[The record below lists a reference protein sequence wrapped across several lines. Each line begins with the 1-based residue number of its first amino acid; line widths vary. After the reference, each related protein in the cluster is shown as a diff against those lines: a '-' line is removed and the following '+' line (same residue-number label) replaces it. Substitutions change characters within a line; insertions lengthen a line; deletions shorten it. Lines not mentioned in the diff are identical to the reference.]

1 MNNLKTLLATT
12 ILATSFSTAA
22 FSQISVGIS
31 AAYGNFDGEAR
42 ETNVTAKAAK
52 SGDADFPFASIF
64 AEYSTTLDKSWKLA
78 IGLDYIPLETEVEA
92 MTRSSTSQNA
102 GAGQNGTGNTT
113 AKMELKNHATLY
125 IQPSYM
131 IDQTLSVFGKVGYSQ
146 ADLNITS
153 SNAATGSSLNK
164 KDTLEGYLVGIG
176 IQKDISKTTFVR
188 LEGNYT
194 DYDTVNYTNSTGTK
208 FTGDG
213 KLMAAKVSIGTSF

>member
-22 FSQISVGIS
+22 LSQISVGIS

-78 IGLDYIPLETEVEA
+78 IGLDYIPLETEIES

-102 GAGQNGTGNTT
+102 GTTSGSGNTT

-131 IDQTLSVFGKVGYSQ
+131 IDQTLSVFGKVGYSH
-146 ADLNITS
+146 ADLDINAT
-153 SNAATGSSLNK
+153 NAATGSSLKK
-164 KDTLEGYLVGIG
+164 KDTLQGYLVGVG
-176 IQKDISKTTFVR
+176 IQNNISKNAFVR
-188 LEGNYT
+188 LEANYT
-194 DYDTVNYTNSTGTK
+194 AYDDVTYTNTTGTK

-213 KLMAAKVSIGTSF
+213 TLMAAKVSIGTSF

>member
-22 FSQISVGIS
+22 LSQISVGIS
-31 AAYGNFDGEAR
+31 AAYGSFDGEAR
-42 ETNVTAKAAK
+42 ETNVTAKTAK

-64 AEYSTTLDKSWKLA
+64 AEYSTKLDKSWKLA
-78 IGLDYIPLETEVEA
+78 IGLDYIPLSTEIEA

-102 GAGQNGTGNTT
+102 GGAAGSGNTT

-146 ADLNITS
+146 ADLNIS
-153 SNAATGSSLNK
+153 ASNAATGSSLNK
-164 KDTLEGYLVGIG
+164 KDSLEGYLVGVG
-176 IQKDISKTTFVR
+176 IQNNISKTAFVR
-188 LEGNYT
+188 LEANYT
-194 DYDTVNYTNSTGTK
+194 DYDDVTYTNTTGTK
-208 FTGDG
+208 FDGDG

>member
-1 MNNLKTLLATT
+1 MKNLKTFLATT

-42 ETNVTAKAAK
+42 ETNVTAKTAK

-78 IGLDYIPLETEVEA
+78 IGLDYIPLETEIESQ
-92 MTRSSTSQNA
+92 TRSSTSQNA
-102 GAGQNGTGNTT
+102 GTTNGTGNTT
-113 AKMELKNHATLY
+113 ATMELKNHATLY

-131 IDQTLSVFGKVGYSQ
+131 LDQTLSVFAKVGYSQ
-146 ADLNITS
+146 ADLNITG
-153 SNAATGSSLNK
+153 SNAATGSTINK
-164 KDTLEGYLVGIG
+164 KDTLQGYLIGIG
-176 IQKDISKTTFVR
+176 IQNNISKTAFVR

-194 DYDTVNYTNSTGTK
+194 DYDTVTYTNSTGTK

-213 KLMAAKVSIGTSF
+213 KLMAAKLSIGTSF

>member
-22 FSQISVGIS
+22 LSQISVGIS

-78 IGLDYIPLETEVEA
+78 IGLDYIPLETEIES

-102 GAGQNGTGNTT
+102 GTTTGSGNTT

-131 IDQTLSVFGKVGYSQ
+131 IDQTLSVFGKVGYSH
-146 ADLNITS
+146 ADLDINAT
-153 SNAATGSSLNK
+153 NAATGSSLKK
-164 KDTLEGYLVGIG
+164 KDTLQGYLVGVG
-176 IQKDISKTTFVR
+176 IQNNISKNAFVR
-188 LEGNYT
+188 LEANYT
-194 DYDTVNYTNSTGTK
+194 AYDDVTYTNTTGTK

-213 KLMAAKVSIGTSF
+213 TLMAAKVSIGTSF

>member
-22 FSQISVGIS
+22 LSQISVGVS
-31 AAYGNFDGEAR
+31 AAYGNFDGEAT

-78 IGLDYIPLETEVEA
+78 IGLDYIPLETEIESL
-92 MTRSSTSQNA
+92 TRNSTSKNA
-102 GAGQNGTGNTT
+102 GTTTGDGPTT

-146 ADLNITS
+146 ADLNITA

-164 KDTLEGYLVGIG
+164 KDTLEGYLVGVG
-176 IQKDISKTTFVR
+176 IQNNISKTAFVR
-188 LEGNYT
+188 LEANYT

>member
-78 IGLDYIPLETEVEA
+78 IGLDYIPLETEIES
-92 MTRSSTSQNA
+92 MTRNSTSKNA
-102 GAGQNGTGNTT
+102 GIGVGNGDTT

-146 ADLNITS
+146 ADLNITA

-164 KDTLEGYLVGIG
+164 KDTLEGYLVGVG
-176 IQKDISKTTFVR
+176 IQNNISKTAFVR
-188 LEGNYT
+188 LEANYT

>member
-1 MNNLKTLLATT
+1 MKNLKTLLATT

-42 ETNVTAKAAK
+42 ETNVTAKTAK

-64 AEYSTTLDKSWKLA
+64 AEYNTTLDKSWKLA
-78 IGLDYIPLETEVEA
+78 IGLDYIPLETEIESL
-92 MTRSSTSQNA
+92 TRSSTSQNA
-102 GAGQNGTGNTT
+102 GTTTGTGDTT

-131 IDQTLSVFGKVGYSQ
+131 LDQTLSVFAKVGYSQ
-146 ADLNITS
+146 ADLNITG
-153 SNAATGSSLNK
+153 SNAATGSTINQ
-164 KDTLEGYLVGIG
+164 KDTLQGYLIGIG
-176 IQKDISKTTFVR
+176 IQNNISKTAFVR

-194 DYDTVNYTNSTGTK
+194 DYDTVTYTNSTGTK

-213 KLMAAKVSIGTSF
+213 KLMAAKLSIGTSF

>member
-22 FSQISVGIS
+22 LSQISVGVS

-78 IGLDYIPLETEVEA
+78 IGLDYIPLETEIES

-102 GAGQNGTGNTT
+102 GGTPGSGNTT

-131 IDQTLSVFGKVGYSQ
+131 IDQTLSVFGKVGYSH
-146 ADLNITS
+146 ADLDINAT
-153 SNAATGSSLNK
+153 NAATGSSLKK
-164 KDTLEGYLVGIG
+164 KDTLQGYLVGVG
-176 IQKDISKTTFVR
+176 IQNNISKTAFVR
-188 LEGNYT
+188 LEANFT
-194 DYDTVNYTNSTGTK
+194 AYDDVTYTNSTGTK

-213 KLMAAKVSIGTSF
+213 TLMAAKISIGTSF

>member
-42 ETNVTAKAAK
+42 ETNVTAKTAK

-78 IGLDYIPLETEVEA
+78 IGLDYIPLSTEIES

-102 GAGQNGTGNTT
+102 GDATGSGNTT
-113 AKMELKNHATLY
+113 ATMELKNHATLY

-146 ADLNITS
+146 ADLNITA

-164 KDTLEGYLVGIG
+164 KDTLQGYLFGVGI
-176 IQKDISKTTFVR
+176 QNNISKTAFVR
-188 LEGNYT
+188 LEANFT
-194 DYDTVNYTNSTGTK
+194 AYDDVTYTNTTGTK

-213 KLMAAKVSIGTSF
+213 TLMAAKISIGTSF

>member
-42 ETNVTAKAAK
+42 ETNVTAKTAK

-78 IGLDYIPLETEVEA
+78 IGLDYIPLSTEIES
-92 MTRSSTSQNA
+92 MTRSSTSKNA
-102 GAGQNGTGNTT
+102 GDATGSGNTT
-113 AKMELKNHATLY
+113 ATMELKNHATLY

-146 ADLNITS
+146 ADLNITA

-164 KDTLEGYLVGIG
+164 KDTLQGYLFGVGI
-176 IQKDISKTTFVR
+176 QNNISKTAFVR
-188 LEGNYT
+188 LEANFT
-194 DYDTVNYTNSTGTK
+194 AYDDVTYTNTTGTK

-213 KLMAAKVSIGTSF
+213 TLMAAKISIGTSF

>member
-1 MNNLKTLLATT
+1 MKNLKTLLATT

-42 ETNVTAKAAK
+42 ETNVTAKTAK

-78 IGLDYIPLETEVEA
+78 IGLDYIPLETEIESL
-92 MTRSSTSQNA
+92 TRSSTSQNA
-102 GAGQNGTGNTT
+102 GTTTGTGDTT

-131 IDQTLSVFGKVGYSQ
+131 LDQTLSVFAKVGYSQ
-146 ADLNITS
+146 ADLNITG
-153 SNAATGSSLNK
+153 SNAATGSTINQ
-164 KDTLEGYLVGIG
+164 KDTLQGYLIGIG
-176 IQKDISKTTFVR
+176 IQNNISKTAFVR

-194 DYDTVNYTNSTGTK
+194 DYDTVTYTNSTGTK

-213 KLMAAKVSIGTSF
+213 KLMAAKLSIGTSF

>member
-42 ETNVTAKAAK
+42 ETNVSAKAAK

-78 IGLDYIPLETEVEA
+78 IGLDYIPLSTEIES

-102 GAGQNGTGNTT
+102 GTTTGSGNTT

-131 IDQTLSVFGKVGYSQ
+131 IDQTLSVFGKVGYSH
-146 ADLNITS
+146 ADLDINAT
-153 SNAATGSSLNK
+153 NAATGSSLKK
-164 KDTLEGYLVGIG
+164 KDTLQGYLVGVG
-176 IQKDISKTTFVR
+176 IQNNISKNAFVR
-188 LEGNYT
+188 LEANYT
-194 DYDTVNYTNSTGTK
+194 AYDDVTYTNTTGTK

-213 KLMAAKVSIGTSF
+213 TLMAAKVSIGTSF

>member
-1 MNNLKTLLATT
+1 MKNLKTLLATT

-42 ETNVTAKAAK
+42 ETNVTAKSAK

-78 IGLDYIPLETEVEA
+78 IGLDYIPLSTEIESQ
-92 MTRSSTSQNA
+92 TRSSTSQNA
-102 GAGQNGTGNTT
+102 GTDVGSGNTT

-146 ADLNITS
+146 ADLNITG
-153 SNAATGSSLNK
+153 SNAATGSSINK
-164 KDTLEGYLVGIG
+164 DDTLKGYLIGIG
-176 IQKDISKTTFVR
+176 IQNNISKTAFVR
-188 LEGNYT
+188 VEANYT
-194 DYDTVNYTNSTGTK
+194 DYDTVTYTNSTGTK

>member
-22 FSQISVGIS
+22 LSQISVGIS

-78 IGLDYIPLETEVEA
+78 IGLDYIPLETEIES
-92 MTRSSTSQNA
+92 MTRSSASLNAA
-102 GAGQNGTGNTT
+102 GAAGSGNTT

-146 ADLNITS
+146 ADLNINAT
-153 SNAATGSSLNK
+153 NAATGSTLNK
-164 KDTLEGYLVGIG
+164 KDTLEGYLVGVG
-176 IQKDISKTTFVR
+176 IQNNISKTAFVR
-188 LEGNYT
+188 LEANYT

>member
-22 FSQISVGIS
+22 LSQISVGIS

-78 IGLDYIPLETEVEA
+78 IGLDYIPLETEIES
-92 MTRSSTSQNA
+92 MTRNSTSKNA
-102 GAGQNGTGNTT
+102 GNGVGDGNTT

-146 ADLNITS
+146 ADLNITA

-164 KDTLEGYLVGIG
+164 KDTLEGYLVGVG
-176 IQKDISKTTFVR
+176 IQNNISKTAFVR
-188 LEGNYT
+188 LEANYT

>member
-22 FSQISVGIS
+22 LSQISVGIS

-78 IGLDYIPLETEVEA
+78 IGLDYIPLETEIES

-102 GAGQNGTGNTT
+102 GTTPGSGNTT

-131 IDQTLSVFGKVGYSQ
+131 IDQTLSVFGKVGYSH
-146 ADLNITS
+146 ADLDINAT
-153 SNAATGSSLNK
+153 NAATGSSLKK
-164 KDTLEGYLVGIG
+164 KDTLQGYLVGVG
-176 IQKDISKTTFVR
+176 IQNNISKTAFVR
-188 LEGNYT
+188 LEANYT
-194 DYDTVNYTNSTGTK
+194 AYDDVTYTNTTGTK

-213 KLMAAKVSIGTSF
+213 TLMAAKISIGTSF

>member
-42 ETNVTAKAAK
+42 ETNGTAKTPK

-64 AEYSTTLDKSWKLA
+64 AEYNTTLDKSWKLA
-78 IGLDYIPLETEVEA
+78 IGLDYIPLSTEIEA
-92 MTRSSTSQNA
+92 MTRTSTSQNA
-102 GAGQNGTGNTT
+102 GTTTGSGNTT

-146 ADLNITS
+146 ADLNITA
-153 SNAATGSSLNK
+153 SNAATGSSINK

-176 IQKDISKTTFVR
+176 IQNNISKTAFVR

-194 DYDTVNYTNSTGTK
+194 DYDNVDYTNTTGTR

-213 KLMAAKVSIGTSF
+213 KLMAAKISIGTSF

>member
-42 ETNVTAKAAK
+42 ETNGTAKAAK

-64 AEYSTTLDKSWKLA
+64 AEYNTTLDKSWKLA
-78 IGLDYIPLETEVEA
+78 IGLDYIPLSTEIEA
-92 MTRSSTSQNA
+92 MTRTSTSQNA
-102 GAGQNGTGNTT
+102 GTTTGSGNTT

-131 IDQTLSVFGKVGYSQ
+131 IDQTLSVFGKVGYSH
-146 ADLNITS
+146 ADLDITA

-164 KDTLEGYLVGIG
+164 KDTLEGYLVGVG
-176 IQKDISKTTFVR
+176 IQNNISKTAFVR
-188 LEGNYT
+188 LEANYT

-213 KLMAAKVSIGTSF
+213 KLMAAKISIGTSF

>member
-22 FSQISVGIS
+22 LSQISVGIS

-78 IGLDYIPLETEVEA
+78 IGLDYIPLETEIES

-102 GAGQNGTGNTT
+102 GTTSGSGNTT

-131 IDQTLSVFGKVGYSQ
+131 IDQTLSVFGKVGYSH
-146 ADLNITS
+146 ADLDINAT
-153 SNAATGSSLNK
+153 NAATGSSLKK
-164 KDTLEGYLVGIG
+164 KDTLQGYLVGVG
-176 IQKDISKTTFVR
+176 IQNNISKTAFVR
-188 LEGNYT
+188 LEANYT
-194 DYDTVNYTNSTGTK
+194 AYDDVTYTNTTGTK

-213 KLMAAKVSIGTSF
+213 TLMAAKVSIGTSF

>member
-22 FSQISVGIS
+22 LSQISVGIS

-78 IGLDYIPLETEVEA
+78 IGLDYIPLETEIES
-92 MTRSSTSQNA
+92 MTRSCTSQNA
-102 GAGQNGTGNTT
+102 GTTSGSGNTT

-131 IDQTLSVFGKVGYSQ
+131 IDQTLSVFGKVGYSH
-146 ADLNITS
+146 ADLDINAT
-153 SNAATGSSLNK
+153 NAATGSSLKK
-164 KDTLEGYLVGIG
+164 KDTLQGYLVGVG
-176 IQKDISKTTFVR
+176 IQNNISKNAFVR
-188 LEGNYT
+188 LEANYT
-194 DYDTVNYTNSTGTK
+194 AYDDVTYTNTTGTK

-213 KLMAAKVSIGTSF
+213 TLMAAKVSIGTSF

>member
-78 IGLDYIPLETEVEA
+78 IGLDYIPLETEIES
-92 MTRSSTSQNA
+92 MTRNSTSKNA
-102 GAGQNGTGNTT
+102 GTAVGDGNTT

-146 ADLNITS
+146 ADLNISS
-153 SNAATGSSLNK
+153 SNAATGSTLNQ
-164 KDTLEGYLVGIG
+164 KDTLQGYLVGIG
-176 IQKDISKTTFVR
+176 IQNNISKNAFVR

-194 DYDTVNYTNSTGTK
+194 DYDTVTYTNSTGTK

>member
-1 MNNLKTLLATT
+1 MNKLKTLLATT

-22 FSQISVGIS
+22 LSQISVGIS
-31 AAYGNFDGEAR
+31 AAYGNFDGEAK

-52 SGDADFPFASIF
+52 SGDANFPFASIF
-64 AEYSTTLDKSWKLA
+64 AEYSRTLDKSWKLA
-78 IGLDYIPLETEVEA
+78 IGLDYIPLETEIES
-92 MTRSSTSQNA
+92 MTRSSTSKNA
-102 GAGQNGTGNTT
+102 GIAVGEGNTT

-125 IQPSYM
+125 VQPSYM

-146 ADLNITS
+146 ADLNINAT
-153 SNAATGSSLNK
+153 NAATGSTLNK
-164 KDTLEGYLVGIG
+164 KDTLQGYLVGIG
-176 IQKDISKTTFVR
+176 IQNNISKNAFVR

-194 DYDTVNYTNSTGTK
+194 DYDTVTYTNSTGTK

>member
-22 FSQISVGIS
+22 LSQISVGIS
-31 AAYGNFDGEAR
+31 AAYGNFDGQATES
-42 ETNVTAKAAK
+42 NVTAKPAK

-78 IGLDYIPLETEVEA
+78 IGLDYIPLETEIESQ
-92 MTRSSTSQNA
+92 TRSSTSQNA
-102 GAGQNGTGNTT
+102 GTTTGSGNTT

-146 ADLNITS
+146 ADLNITG
-153 SNAATGSSLNK
+153 SNAATGSTINK
-164 KDTLEGYLVGIG
+164 KDNLQGYLIGIG
-176 IQKDISKTTFVR
+176 IQNNISKTAFVR

-194 DYDTVNYTNSTGTK
+194 DYDTVTYTNSTGTK

-213 KLMAAKVSIGTSF
+213 KLMAAKLSIGKIF

>member
-1 MNNLKTLLATT
+1 MKNLKILLATT

-42 ETNVTAKAAK
+42 ETNVTAKTAK

-78 IGLDYIPLETEVEA
+78 IGLDYIPLETEIETQ
-92 MTRSSTSQNA
+92 TRSSTSQNA
-102 GAGQNGTGNTT
+102 GTTTGTGNTT

-131 IDQTLSVFGKVGYSQ
+131 LDQTLSVFGKVGYSH
-146 ADLNITS
+146 ADLNITG
-153 SNAATGSSLNK
+153 SNAATGSTINK
-164 KDTLEGYLVGIG
+164 KDTLQGYLIGIG
-176 IQKDISKTTFVR
+176 IQNNISKTAFVR

-194 DYDTVNYTNSTGTK
+194 DYDTVTYTNSTGTK

-213 KLMAAKVSIGTSF
+213 KLMAAKLSIGTSF

>member
-1 MNNLKTLLATT
+1 MKNLKTFLATT

-42 ETNVTAKAAK
+42 ETNVTAKTAK

-78 IGLDYIPLETEVEA
+78 IGLDYIPLETEIESQ
-92 MTRSSTSQNA
+92 TRSSTSQNA
-102 GAGQNGTGNTT
+102 GTTTGSGNTT

-131 IDQTLSVFGKVGYSQ
+131 IDQNLSVFGKVGYSQ
-146 ADLNITS
+146 ADLNITG
-153 SNAATGSSLNK
+153 SNAATGSTINK
-164 KDTLEGYLVGIG
+164 KDTLQGYLIG
-176 IQKDISKTTFVR
+176 FGVQNNISKTAFVR

-194 DYDTVNYTNSTGTK
+194 DYDTVTYTNSTGTK

-213 KLMAAKVSIGTSF
+213 KLMAAKLSIGTSF

>member
-1 MNNLKTLLATT
+1 MNKTKILLATT
-12 ILATSFSTAA
+12 ILVTSFSTAA
-22 FSQISVGIS
+22 LSQNISVGIS

-64 AEYSTTLDKSWKLA
+64 AEYSTQLDKSWKLA
-78 IGLDYIPLETEVEA
+78 IGLDYIPLETEIESQ
-92 MTRSSTSQNA
+92 TRSSTSQNA
-102 GAGQNGTGNTT
+102 GTTTGSGNTT

-131 IDQTLSVFGKVGYSQ
+131 IDQNLSVFGKVGYSQ
-146 ADLNITS
+146 ADLNITG
-153 SNAATGSSLNK
+153 SNAATGSTINK
-164 KDTLEGYLVGIG
+164 KDTLQGYLIG
-176 IQKDISKTTFVR
+176 FGVQNNISKTAFVR

-194 DYDTVNYTNSTGTK
+194 DYDTVTYTNSTGTK

-213 KLMAAKVSIGTSF
+213 KLMAAKLSIGTSF

>member
-1 MNNLKTLLATT
+1 MKNLKTLLATT

-31 AAYGNFDGEAR
+31 AAYGNFDGEAK
-42 ETNVTAKAAK
+42 ETNVTAKTAK

-78 IGLDYIPLETEVEA
+78 IGLDYIPLETEIESQ
-92 MTRSSTSQNA
+92 TRSSTSQNA
-102 GAGQNGTGNTT
+102 GTTTGTGNTT
-113 AKMELKNHATLY
+113 AKLELKNHATLY

-131 IDQTLSVFGKVGYSQ
+131 LDQTLSVFGKVGYSQ
-146 ADLNITS
+146 ADLNVTG
-153 SNAATGSSLNK
+153 SNAATGSTINK
-164 KDTLEGYLVGIG
+164 KDTLQGYLIGIG
-176 IQKDISKTTFVR
+176 IQNNISKTAFVR

-194 DYDTVNYTNSTGTK
+194 DYDTVTYTNSTGTK

-213 KLMAAKVSIGTSF
+213 KLMAAKLSIGTSF

>member
-22 FSQISVGIS
+22 LSQISVGIS

-78 IGLDYIPLETEVEA
+78 IGLDYIPLETEIES
-92 MTRSSTSQNA
+92 MTRSSTSLNAA
-102 GAGQNGTGNTT
+102 GAAGSGNTT
-113 AKMELKNHATLY
+113 ATMELKNHATLY

-164 KDTLEGYLVGIG
+164 KDTLEGYLVGVG
-176 IQKDISKTTFVR
+176 IQNNISKTAFVR
-188 LEGNYT
+188 LEANYT
-194 DYDTVNYTNSTGTK
+194 DYDDVTYTNTTGTK

-213 KLMAAKVSIGTSF
+213 TLMAAKISIGTSF

>member
-22 FSQISVGIS
+22 LSQISVGIS
-31 AAYGNFDGEAR
+31 AAYGNFDGEAT

-78 IGLDYIPLETEVEA
+78 IGLDYIPLETEVES
-92 MTRSSTSQNA
+92 MTRNSTSKNA
-102 GAGQNGTGNTT
+102 GTSVGDGNTT

-131 IDQTLSVFGKVGYSQ
+131 IDQTLSVFGKVGYSH
-146 ADLNITS
+146 ADLNINAT
-153 SNAATGSSLNK
+153 NAATGSSLNK
-164 KDTLEGYLVGIG
+164 KDTLEGYLVGVG
-176 IQKDISKTTFVR
+176 IQNNISKTAFVR
-188 LEGNYT
+188 LEANYT

>member
-42 ETNVTAKAAK
+42 ETNGTAKAAK

-64 AEYSTTLDKSWKLA
+64 AEYNTTLDKSWKLA
-78 IGLDYIPLETEVEA
+78 IGLDYIPLSTEIEA
-92 MTRSSTSQNA
+92 MTRTSTSQNA
-102 GAGQNGTGNTT
+102 GTTTGSGNTT

-131 IDQTLSVFGKVGYSQ
+131 IDQTLSVFGKVGYSH
-146 ADLNITS
+146 ADLDITA

-164 KDTLEGYLVGIG
+164 KDTLEGYLVGVG
-176 IQKDISKTTFVR
+176 IQNNISKTAFVR
-188 LEGNYT
+188 LEANYT

>member
-1 MNNLKTLLATT
+1 MNKLKNLLATT

-22 FSQISVGIS
+22 LSQISVGIS
-31 AAYGNFDGEAR
+31 AAYGNFDGEAT

-64 AEYSTTLDKSWKLA
+64 AEYSKTLDKSWKLA
-78 IGLDYIPLETEVEA
+78 IGLDYIPLETEIES
-92 MTRSSTSQNA
+92 MTRNSTSKNA
-102 GAGQNGTGNTT
+102 GAAVGDGNTI

-146 ADLNITS
+146 ADLNITA
-153 SNAATGSSLNK
+153 SNAATGSTLNK

-176 IQKDISKTTFVR
+176 IQNNISKTAFVR

-194 DYDTVNYTNSTGTK
+194 DYNTVNYTNSTGTK
-208 FTGDG
+208 FAGDG
-213 KLMAAKVSIGTSF
+213 KLMAAKISIGTSF